1 MFNAGRTL
9 FNINIKLNP
18 GIYVFD
24 DESATGKTRLY
35 KELKDDSSLYN
46 RVLAVNPADLR
57 LGVDVNTL
65 IKNGN
70 HELIV
75 LDRYD
80 RMDGIDKDVLI
91 YASKHA
97 IILIDCKD
105 TSDWVYGTDF
115 CRIQMNRNGIEVYK
129 WYTS

>member
-1 MFNAGRTL
+1 MFNAGRTI
-9 FNINIKLNP
+9 FNIDIKLNP

-24 DESATGKTRLY
+24 DEAATGKTRLFN
-35 KELKDDSSLYN
+35 ELRDDTTLVGK
-46 RVLAVNPADLR
+46 VLAVTYADIHIR
-57 LGVDVNTL
+57 GVDVNQL
-65 IKNGN
+65 IQNGN

-91 YASKHA
+91 NASKHA

-115 CRIQMNRNGIEVYK
+115 CSIQMNRNGIEVYQ
-129 WYTS
+129 